1 MSKKKKKEKIAK
13 PPSRAMKCVAAWLK
27 AQLWI
32 VNLFFVLAGGVLV
45 WLGVS
50 SSPAATLIPETVAVG
65 SIVMGAITLL
75 LSLCG
80 CCGILRGSKP
90 AMCPYACLLIVV
102 MVIDAAALA
111 TLFQTEA
118 LVCPGGGCSAANAT
132 GVAAL
137 NVSGALADVRSRD
150 AVLMLGLY
158 REFDSMYS
166 YCRPRNASTMWR
178 PFTERGALGDVA
190 LACQDAQLA
199 SFGAWVSD
207 ECLAPAASWDAA
219 RYAEAGACYASL
231 RAGVGEYRAIRAN
244 LTTGV
249 SIGDAEA
256 RGFLH
261 ELGRGLNTSADSS
274 FVFCACAGALPGWL
288 EGHAFAAKLTGFLV
302 GGIALLLCVCSC
314 QLCKVSGK
322 IKKKKKALEDRYL
335 SMAAGGEASHD
346 DVEMGDNYGGNWGDD
361 GGYTGGMPPPLE
373 QEVI

>member
-1 MSKKKKKEKIAK
+1 M
-13 PPSRAMKCVAAWLK
+13 P
-27 AQLWI
+27 
-32 VNLFFVLAGGVLV
+32 
-45 WLGVS
+45 
-50 SSPAATLIPETVAVG
+50 
-65 SIVMGAITLL
+65 
-75 LSLCG
+75 
-80 CCGILRGSKP
+80 
-90 AMCPYACLLIVV
+90 
-102 MVIDAAALA
+102 
-111 TLFQTEA
+111 
-118 LVCPGGGCSAANAT
+118 
-132 GVAAL
+132 
-137 NVSGALADVRSRD
+137 
-150 AVLMLGLY
+150 
-158 REFDSMYS
+158 
-166 YCRPRNASTMWR
+166 
-178 PFTERGALGDVA
+178 
-190 LACQDAQLA
+190 
-199 SFGAWVSD
+199 
-207 ECLAPAASWDAA
+207 
-219 RYAEAGACYASL
+219 L